1 MNPFRHIWTKAEGSA
16 TIPHAEG
23 TMKLRRLTR
32 IGWMIFSLC
41 LTLAMPNVT
50 SAQGGSG
57 NPTDL

>member
-1 MNPFRHIWTKAEGSA
+1 
-16 TIPHAEG
+16 
-23 TMKLRRLTR
+23 MKLRRLTR